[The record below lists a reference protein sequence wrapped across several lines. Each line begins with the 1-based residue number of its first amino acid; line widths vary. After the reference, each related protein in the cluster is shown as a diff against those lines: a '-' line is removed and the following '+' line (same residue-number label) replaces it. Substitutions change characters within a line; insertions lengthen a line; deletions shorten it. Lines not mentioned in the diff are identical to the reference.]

1 MAGVIAS
8 LSLLGRETLRIV
20 LPALCVVCGGELP
33 WKDRK
38 ASCCGSCWASLPRI
52 RGGACR
58 RCATPNPRGDGPW
71 TCLGC
76 QAREDDPLEDVW
88 AWGTYAAGLER
99 VIQSFKFGG
108 HHFLARPLGERLA
121 EGWLEEHVAEGDVVV
136 PIPMHPAKLARRGFN
151 QSALLARSFA
161 RRSGLPVE
169 ALLAKTR
176 DTEPQSRLPR
186 TDRGTNLRGVF
197 RAAGPADGRPVL
209 LVDDV
214 CTTGATLRAAA
225 AAAVAGG
232 AGRVRAIVLARA

>member
-20 LPALCVVCGGELP
+20 LPAPCVVCGEELP
-33 WKDRK
+33 WRERK
-38 ASCCGSCWASLPRI
+38 ASCCGACWARLPRI

-76 QAREDDPLEDVW
+76 QAAGEDDLEEIW
-88 AWGTYAAGLER
+88 AWGPYAAGLER
-99 VIQSFKFGG
+99 AIQSLKFGG

-121 EGWLEEHVAEGDVVV
+121 EGWLEEHEAAGEVVV

-151 QSALLARSFA
+151 QSVLLARSFA
-161 RRSGLPVE
+161 RASGLRME
-169 ALLAKTR
+169 ALLVKTR
-176 DTEPQSRLPR
+176 DTAPQSSLPR
-186 TDRGTNLRGVF
+186 DERGKNLRGAF
-197 RAAGPADGRPVL
+197 RAAGPLEERSVV

-225 AAAVAGG
+225 AAVAAGG
-232 AGRVRAIVLARA
+232 ASRVRAVVVARA